1 MKKALIAYYSRTG
14 TTEKMA
20 AYIAEGVRFS
30 GNEAVTAKISELKS
44 EKDFKGYEAFI
55 LGCPTY
61 HKDITENFKTFLFL
75 ADKAN
80 LEGKLGGAF
89 GPSTHSGEAPGI
101 IFDTM
106 QHVFR
111 MTMTPLGPFRLMEHL
126 VATDEGLRSC
136 QTYGK
141 TIGEKLGS

>member
-1 MKKALIAYYSRTG
+1 MKKALVAYYSRTG
-14 TTEKMA
+14 ATEKMA

-30 GNEAVTAKISELKS
+30 GNAVVTAKISELKS
-44 EKDFKGYEAFI
+44 EKDFEGYDAFI

-61 HKDITENFKTFLFL
+61 HKDITENFKAFLFL
-75 ADKAN
+75 ADKAK
-80 LEGKLGGAF
+80 LAGKLGGAF

-106 QHVFR
+106 EHVFK

-126 VATDEGLRSC
+126 VTSDEGMRSC
-136 QTYGK
+136 QTYGRA
-141 TIGEKLGS
+141 IGEKLGA

>member
-1 MKKALIAYYSRTG
+1 VKKVLVAYYSRSG

-30 GNEAVTAKISELKS
+30 GNTAVTAKISELKS
-44 EKDFKGYEAFI
+44 EKDFGGYGAVI

-75 ADKAN
+75 ADKAK
-80 LEGKLGGAF
+80 LSGILGGAF

-106 QHVFR
+106 EHVFK
-111 MTMTPLGPFRLMEHL
+111 MTMTPLGPFRLMENV
-126 VATDEGLRSC
+126 VATDEGMRSC

-141 TIGEKLGS
+141 AIGDTLGA